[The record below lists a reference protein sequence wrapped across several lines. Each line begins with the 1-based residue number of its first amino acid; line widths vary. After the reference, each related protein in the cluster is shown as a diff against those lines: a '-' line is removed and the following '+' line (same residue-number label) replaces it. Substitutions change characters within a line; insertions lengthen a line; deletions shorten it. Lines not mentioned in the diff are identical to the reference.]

1 MRSAAGSNTTTG
13 LRCARLS
20 APPRPRTIA
29 GRRSYLESST
39 VRPLRCGDP
48 HDFAD
53 LETVGTTHRFAW
65 VGRRDVTAA
74 AGCDDTGPRPRGRA
88 GAPLPDLLRPQR
100 DGDGVLAPEDRGRR
114 L

>member
-13 LRCARLS
+13 RRCARLS
-20 APPRPRTIA
+20 ARQRPGTIA

-48 HDFAD
+48 HDIAD
-53 LETVGTTHRFAW
+53 LETVGTTDRSARL
-65 VGRRDVTAA
+65 GRRDVAAA
-74 AGCDDTGPRPRGRA
+74 AGCDDTRPRPRGRA

-100 DGDGVLAPEDRGRR
+100 DGDGVL
-114 L
+114 